1 MLLANTV
8 YAMDETL
15 ADSNQQEEVQEPEER
30 TGSWVIVEGRWMYQ
44 YSDDTYAADGLV
56 EIDGKIYSFDSQG
69 YMETGWKLDNGEWHY
84 YTAWG
89 ACISNWAYVGGAYYY
104 FDENGVMQT
113 GWQTI
118 DGVTYYLKD
127 SGAMAVGW
135 QYVDGN
141 WYYFTGL
148 GKALTGW
155 NDING
160 GWYYLNGDGIMQT
173 GWQYIQGKWYYLY
186 SYGAMKTGW
195 HKSGNTWY
203 YLKPSGEMTTR
214 WALVNSYWY
223 LFNEDGAMQTGWA
236 AIDGVWYYMNG
247 SGVMQT
253 GWQYI
258 GGYKYYFNA
267 GGSMGTDLR
276 GMVSGPYHIQV
287 NRSQNCVTVFA
298 QEGSNKYAI
307 PVKAFLCSTGGS
319 NTPLGTFTMSTQYR
333 WHLLYGAYGQY
344 CSRITG
350 HVLFH
355 SVPYYRSGDIYSLM
369 PGQFNRLGS
378 DASAGCVRLTTGDA
392 KWIYDNCNTGQTE
405 ITIYD
410 GPSSSPLGRP
420 VLPKIPYSQNWDPTD
435 PAIYN

>member
-1 MLLANTV
+1 
-8 YAMDETL
+8 MDYCDHRYYTD
-15 ADSNQQEEVQEPEER
+15 ADTGKKTGELQDGEER
-30 TGSWVIVEGRWMYQ
+30 YLL
-44 YSDDTYAADGLV
+44 DA
-56 EIDGKIYSFDSQG
+56 
-69 YMETGWKLDNGEWHY
+69 ETGQQQLGLCTFSDHTVSYYDANGKPVSGWVKDKGKTYHFN
-84 YTAWG
+84 
-89 ACISNWAYVGGAYYY
+89 SKHL
-104 FDENGVMQT
+104 MQT
-113 GWQTI
+113 GWQ
-118 DGVTYYLKD
+118 D
-127 SGAMAVGW
+127 
-135 QYVDGN
+135 
-141 WYYFTGL
+141 
-148 GKALTGW
+148 
-155 NDING
+155 
-160 GWYYLNGDGIMQT
+160 
-173 GWQYIQGKWYYLY
+173 IQGKWYYLY

-195 HKSGNTWY
+195 HQSGSTWY
-203 YLKPSGEMTTR
+203 YLKPSGEMATK

-223 LFNEDGAMQTGWA
+223 LFNEDGAMQTGWQELDGQWYLLSASGAMQTGWA

-258 GGYKYYFNA
+258 GGYKYYFNP

-276 GMVSGPYHIQV
+276 GIVSGPYHIQV

-392 KWIYDNCNTGQTE
+392 KWIYDNCSTGQTE